1 MKAVKSAIGDILR
14 SKKVKI
20 FLMGLLAHF
29 IVVKLKLEADLAA
42 KISEY
47 IYAGTL
53 TLIGGQA
60 LSDFGS
66 GGKTSANHPDNITA
80 NSDD

>member
-1 MKAVKSAIGDILR
+1 MDGIKKAVGDILR

-20 FLMGLLAHF
+20 FLMGLLANV
-29 IVVKLKLEADLAA
+29 IVSKLKLDAELAA
-42 KISEY
+42 KITEY

-60 LSDFGS
+60 LADFGS
-66 GGKTSANHPDNITA
+66 GGKTSANQPDNIKA
-80 NSDD
+80 NEG